1 MQIREQIIH
10 YKNHCYESKKKK
22 EEILKK
28 DKKKTKNMK
37 NAILS
42 SSILLFVS
50 TPGEMEELG
59 QLSSHVY

>member
-1 MQIREQIIH
+1 MNQ
-10 YKNHCYESKKKK
+10 KKKK
-22 EEILKK
+22 EEEILKK
-28 DKKKTKNMK
+28 DKKKKKTMK
-37 NAILS
+37 NAIFL

>member
-1 MQIREQIIH
+1 MNQ
-10 YKNHCYESKKKK
+10 KKKKK

-37 NAILS
+37 NAIFL

>member
-1 MQIREQIIH
+1 MNQ
-10 YKNHCYESKKKK
+10 KKKKK

-28 DKKKTKNMK
+28 DKKKKKTMK
-37 NAILS
+37 NAIFL

>member
-1 MQIREQIIH
+1 MNQ
-10 YKNHCYESKKKK
+10 KKKKK

-28 DKKKTKNMK
+28 DKKKIKNIK
-37 NAILS
+37 NAIFL

>member
-1 MQIREQIIH
+1 MNQ
-10 YKNHCYESKKKK
+10 KKKKK

-28 DKKKTKNMK
+28 DKKKKTMK
-37 NAILS
+37 NAIFL

>member
-1 MQIREQIIH
+1 MNR
-10 YKNHCYESKKKK
+10 KKKKK

-28 DKKKTKNMK
+28 DKKKKRKTMK
-37 NAILS
+37 NAIFL

>member
-1 MQIREQIIH
+1 MNQ
-10 YKNHCYESKKKK
+10 KKKKKK

-28 DKKKTKNMK
+28 DKKKKKTMK
-37 NAILS
+37 NAIFL